1 MGVRTYVP
9 EYPQL
14 YPQLYLQPHF
24 LDETRTVFH
33 HSPTPVLTLPK
44 QGATTAI

>member
-24 LDETRTVFH
+24 LDETRTIFT
-33 HSPTPVLTLPK
+33 TPPLGLTLPK
-44 QGATTAI
+44 QGAATAI

>member
-9 EYPQL
+9 KYPQL

-24 LDETRTVFH
+24 FRRNAHGFH
-33 HSPTPVLTLPK
+33 HSPTLGLTLPK
-44 QGATTAI
+44 QGAAGAI

>member
-24 LDETRTVFH
+24 LDETRTVFTTP
-33 HSPTPVLTLPK
+33 PTPVLTLPK
-44 QGATTAI
+44 